1 MPIIYDCTITGTVI
15 ILEAA
20 ILVERTAVGVRFIGP
35 LDEVFL
41 DPIGVFDFLS
51 LGFEIRGAALGP
63 ALMGDEPGELVV
75 GFVVCLGGCL
85 ATVVFMGT
93 LLLDAYRLIHC
104 NNSRLS

>member
-41 DPIGVFDFLS
+41 DPIGVFDFS
-51 LGFEIRGAALGP
+51 F
-63 ALMGDEPGELVV
+63 
-75 GFVVCLGGCL
+75 
-85 ATVVFMGT
+85 
-93 LLLDAYRLIHC
+93 
-104 NNSRLS
+104 SRF